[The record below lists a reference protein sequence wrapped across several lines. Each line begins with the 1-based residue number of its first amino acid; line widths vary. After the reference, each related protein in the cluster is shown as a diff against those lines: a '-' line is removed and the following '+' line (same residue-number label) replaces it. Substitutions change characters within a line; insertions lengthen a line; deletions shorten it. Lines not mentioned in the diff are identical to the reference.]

1 MSSFFLSFLLGTLM
15 NLKRFLLKCIEFLFL
30 FFQIIEEGTTGS
42 VWYLHKHGD
51 QPFEV
56 PTEFPSF
63 EALLKHQKQA

>member
-1 MSSFFLSFLLGTLM
+1 M
-15 NLKRFLLKCIEFLFL
+15 NLKRFFLNVLNFVS
-30 FFQIIEEGTTGS
+30 FFQIIEEGKTGS

-63 EALLKHQKQA
+63 EALLEHQKQE